1 MTEPYTL
8 YNGDCFDFLP
18 TIPDG
23 SVDLVLTD
31 PPYGITGCSWDVV
44 PDIPRFWREAWRVLK
59 PNGAA
64 VIFGTVKSG
73 LDWIMASREEF
84 RYDLVWEKTKAACF
98 VNVNRRPLAIHEMI
112 YVFYRSHPTFNPQK
126 YKPEWASDFEKKVL
140 EPENRVRFFSGGHVG
155 SYTRIVTNEKFYKSV
170 LKFSNG
176 GRYISAQIHQTKKPI
191 TLMEHIIKMYTNPG
205 ETVLDPF
212 MGSGSTGVAAMMTGR
227 KFLGSELDPH
237 FFEVSKRR
245 ISEAPRPPEHGEVVL
260 VKPNDA
266 QGYLTFG
273 DAEGEA

>member
-1 MTEPYTL
+1 MEPYTL
-8 YNGDCFDFLP
+8 YHGDCFEYLRGLP
-18 TIPDG
+18 DA

-31 PPYGITGCSWDVV
+31 PPYGITGCQWDIV
-44 PDIPRFWREAWRVLK
+44 PDISRFWREAWRVLK

-73 LDWIMASREEF
+73 LDWIMASRKEF

-126 YKPEWASDFEKKVL
+126 YKPEGASDFEKKVL
-140 EPENRVRFFSGGHVG
+140 EPENRVRFFSGGNVG
-155 SYTRIVTNEKFYKSV
+155 SYTRIVTNERFYKSV

-176 GRYISAQIHQTKKPI
+176 GKYISDSIHQTKKPI
-191 TLMEHIIKMYTNPG
+191 TLMEHIIKMYTSPG

-212 MGSGSTGVAAMMTGR
+212 MGSGSTGVACIQTGR
-227 KFLGSELDPH
+227 KFIGCELDTGFFDIAQKRIQNAVDNYQH
-237 FFEVSKRR
+237 TLFEV
-245 ISEAPRPPEHGEVVL
+245 
-260 VKPNDA
+260 
-266 QGYLTFG
+266 
-273 DAEGEA
+273 